1 MVVVSTSPDDERDL
15 ADIAVELYAVKP
27 DEFIAARDEHV
38 RRARE
43 SGRASLAKAVA
54 ALRRPN
60 QSAWLINQ
68 LARDQAEAVDE
79 LFDLGDSLRA
89 AHQHGDGAE
98 LQRISAER
106 RKAEAALIRRARA
119 LGAQAGIDVTADM
132 ARETEETLA
141 AALASP
147 EVAEE
152 VRAGRLTKPVAYS
165 GFGTMLTS
173 VPAPS
178 APKKKPRPAAK
189 RDAAADTEAQRRA
202 KAEQVVND
210 AREELEAAELDLTE
224 RESTAEEAARRTEE
238 LGSQVDQLREQL
250 RAVEGELVAA
260 DRGARMEERRR
271 DRARKS
277 RDEARRALDQA
288 ERTLRGLRS

>member
-1 MVVVSTSPDDERDL
+1 MVSTSPDDERDL
-15 ADIAVELYAVKP
+15 ANIAVELYAVKP

-43 SGRASLAKAVA
+43 SGRASLVKAVA

-68 LARDQAEAVDE
+68 LARDQADAVDE

-89 AHQHGDGAE
+89 AHQHGDGAK

-178 APKKKPRPAAK
+178 APKKRPAAK
-189 RDAAADTEAQRRA
+189 RDTAADTEAQRRA

-210 AREELEAAELDLTE
+210 AREELEAAELDLAE
-224 RESTAEEAARRTEE
+224 RENAAEEAARRAEE

-250 RAVEGELVAA
+250 RAVEGELVAT

-288 ERTLRGLRS
+288 ERTLRSLRS

>member
-38 RRARE
+38 RRARGA
-43 SGRASLAKAVA
+43 GRASLAAALA

-178 APKKKPRPAAK
+178 APKKKRPAAK
-189 RDAAADTEAQRRA
+189 RDAADTEAQRRA

-210 AREELEAAELDLTE
+210 AREELEAAELDLAE
-224 RESTAEEAARRTEE
+224 RENAAEEAARRAEE

-250 RAVEGELVAA
+250 RAVEGELVAT

-288 ERTLRGLRS
+288 ERTLRSLRS

>member
-1 MVVVSTSPDDERDL
+1 MVSTSPDDERDL

-43 SGRASLAKAVA
+43 SGRASLAKAAA

-178 APKKKPRPAAK
+178 APKKKRPAVK

-210 AREELEAAELDLTE
+210 AREELEAAELDLAE
-224 RESTAEEAARRTEE
+224 RENAAEEAARRAEE

-250 RAVEGELVAA
+250 RAVEGELVAT

-288 ERTLRGLRS
+288 ERTLRSLRS

>member
-43 SGRASLAKAVA
+43 SGRASLVKAVA

-68 LARDQAEAVDE
+68 LARDQADAVDE

-178 APKKKPRPAAK
+178 APKKKRPAAK

-210 AREELEAAELDLTE
+210 AREELEAAELDLAE
-224 RESTAEEAARRTEE
+224 RENAAEEAARRAEE

-250 RAVEGELVAA
+250 RAVEGELVAT

-288 ERTLRGLRS
+288 ERTLRSLRS

>member
-165 GFGTMLTS
+165 GFGTMLMS
-173 VPAPS
+173 VPTPS
-178 APKKKPRPAAK
+178 APKKKRPAAK
-189 RDAAADTEAQRRA
+189 RDTAADTEAQRRA

-210 AREELEAAELDLTE
+210 AREELEAAELDLAE
-224 RESTAEEAARRTEE
+224 RENAAEEAARRAEE
-238 LGSQVDQLREQL
+238 LGSQVDQLRDQL
-250 RAVEGELVAA
+250 RAVEGELVAS

-288 ERTLRGLRS
+288 ERTLRSLRS

>member
-1 MVVVSTSPDDERDL
+1 MVSTSPDDERDL

-68 LARDQAEAVDE
+68 LARDQADAVDE

-178 APKKKPRPAAK
+178 APKKKRPAAK
-189 RDAAADTEAQRRA
+189 RDAAVDTEAQRRA

-210 AREELEAAELDLTE
+210 AREELEAAELDLAE
-224 RESTAEEAARRTEE
+224 RENAAEEAARRAEE

-250 RAVEGELVAA
+250 RAVEGELVAT

-288 ERTLRGLRS
+288 ERTLRSLRS

>member
-68 LARDQAEAVDE
+68 LARDQADAVDE

-132 ARETEETLA
+132 ARETEATLA

-178 APKKKPRPAAK
+178 APKKKRPAAK

-210 AREELEAAELDLTE
+210 AREELEAAELDLAE
-224 RESTAEEAARRTEE
+224 RENAAEEAARRAEE

-250 RAVEGELVAA
+250 RAVEGELVAT

-288 ERTLRGLRS
+288 ERTLRSLRS

>member
-1 MVVVSTSPDDERDL
+1 VVSTSPDDERDL

-68 LARDQAEAVDE
+68 LARDQADAVDE

-178 APKKKPRPAAK
+178 APKKKRPAAK

-210 AREELEAAELDLTE
+210 AREELEAAELDLAE
-224 RESTAEEAARRTEE
+224 RENAAEEAARRAEE

-250 RAVEGELVAA
+250 RAVEGELVAT

-288 ERTLRGLRS
+288 ERTLRSLRS

>member
-106 RKAEAALIRRARA
+106 RKTEAALIRRARA

-178 APKKKPRPAAK
+178 APKKKRPAAK
-189 RDAAADTEAQRRA
+189 RDTAADTEAQRRA

-210 AREELEAAELDLTE
+210 AREELEATELDLAE
-224 RESTAEEAARRTEE
+224 RENAAEEAARRAEE

-250 RAVEGELVAA
+250 RAVEGEQVAS

-288 ERTLRGLRS
+288 ERTLRSLRS

>member
-38 RRARE
+38 RVARE

-68 LARDQAEAVDE
+68 LARDQADAVDD

-178 APKKKPRPAAK
+178 APKKKRPAAK

-210 AREELEAAELDLTE
+210 AREELEAAELDLAE
-224 RESTAEEAARRTEE
+224 RENAAEEAARRAEE

-250 RAVEGELVAA
+250 RAVEGELVAT

-288 ERTLRGLRS
+288 ERTLRSLRS

>member
-178 APKKKPRPAAK
+178 APKKKRPAAK
-189 RDAAADTEAQRRA
+189 RDAADTEAQRRA

-210 AREELEAAELDLTE
+210 AREELEAAELDLAE
-224 RESTAEEAARRTEE
+224 RENAAEEAARRAEE

-250 RAVEGELVAA
+250 RAVEGELVAT

-288 ERTLRGLRS
+288 ERTLRSLRS

>member
-1 MVVVSTSPDDERDL
+1 MTESNDDPDLDEIS
-15 ADIAVELYAVKP
+15 AELYALKP

-38 RRARE
+38 RQARAD
-43 SGRASLAKAVA
+43 GRAPLAKAVA
-54 ALRRPN
+54 GLRRPN

-68 LARDQAEAVDE
+68 LARDQRDAVEE
-79 LFDLGDSLRA
+79 LFSLGESLRA
-89 AHQHGDGAE
+89 AHARADGGE
-98 LQRISAER
+98 LQKISSER

-119 LGAQAGIDVTADM
+119 LGSQAGVDVTADM

-147 EVAEE
+147 DIAEE
-152 VRAGRLTKPVAYS
+152 VLSGRLTKPVSYS
-165 GFGTMLTS
+165 GFGTVLTS
-173 VPAPS
+173 VPAPPT
-178 APKKKPRPAAK
+178 PKKKPRPAAK
-189 RDAAADTEAQRRA
+189 PESAADTGDRRREQ
-202 KAEQVVND
+202 AEQVVAD
-210 AREELEAAELDLTE
+210 AREELEAAELDLAE
-224 RESTAEEAARRTEE
+224 RERAADDAAHRAEE
-238 LGSQVDQLREQL
+238 LGDQVDRLREQL

-288 ERTLRGLRS
+288 ERALRNL

>member
-1 MVVVSTSPDDERDL
+1 MVSTSPDDERDL

-68 LARDQAEAVDE
+68 LARDQADAVDE
-79 LFDLGDSLRA
+79 LFELGDSLRA

-147 EVAEE
+147 EVAEA

-178 APKKKPRPAAK
+178 APKKRPAAK

-210 AREELEAAELDLTE
+210 AREELEAAELDLAE
-224 RESTAEEAARRTEE
+224 RENAAEEAARRAEE

-250 RAVEGELVAA
+250 RAVEGELVAT

-288 ERTLRGLRS
+288 ERTLRSLRS

>member
-1 MVVVSTSPDDERDL
+1 MVSTSPDDERDL

-178 APKKKPRPAAK
+178 APKKKRPAAK

-210 AREELEAAELDLTE
+210 AREELEAAELDLAE
-224 RESTAEEAARRTEE
+224 RENAAEEAARRAEE

-250 RAVEGELVAA
+250 RAVEGELVAT

-288 ERTLRGLRS
+288 ERTLRSLRS

>member
-1 MVVVSTSPDDERDL
+1 MVSTSPDDERDL

-68 LARDQAEAVDE
+68 LARDQADAVDE

-178 APKKKPRPAAK
+178 APKKKRPAAK

-210 AREELEAAELDLTE
+210 AREELEAAELDLAE
-224 RESTAEEAARRTEE
+224 RENAAEEAARRAEE

-288 ERTLRGLRS
+288 ERTLRSLRS

>member
-38 RRARE
+38 RRARV

-178 APKKKPRPAAK
+178 APKKKRPAAK

-210 AREELEAAELDLTE
+210 AREELEAAELDLAE
-224 RESTAEEAARRTEE
+224 RENAAEEAARRAEE

-250 RAVEGELVAA
+250 RAVEGELVAT

-288 ERTLRGLRS
+288 ERTLRSLRS

>member
-1 MVVVSTSPDDERDL
+1 MVSTSPDDERDL

-106 RKAEAALIRRARA
+106 RKTEAALIRRARA

-178 APKKKPRPAAK
+178 APKKKRPAAK
-189 RDAAADTEAQRRA
+189 RDTAADTEAQRRA

-210 AREELEAAELDLTE
+210 AREELEATELDLAE
-224 RESTAEEAARRTEE
+224 RENAAEEAARRAEE

-250 RAVEGELVAA
+250 RAVEGEQVAS

-288 ERTLRGLRS
+288 ERTLRSLRS

>member
-1 MVVVSTSPDDERDL
+1 MVVVSTSPDERDL

-68 LARDQAEAVDE
+68 LAHDQAEAVDE

-178 APKKKPRPAAK
+178 APKKKRPAAK
-189 RDAAADTEAQRRA
+189 RDVAADTEAQRRA

-210 AREELEAAELDLTE
+210 AREELEAAELDLAE
-224 RESTAEEAARRTEE
+224 RENAAEEAARRAEE

-288 ERTLRGLRS
+288 ERTLRSLRS

>member
-1 MVVVSTSPDDERDL
+1 MSTSPDEERDL

-68 LARDQAEAVDE
+68 LARDQADAVDE

-89 AHQHGDGAE
+89 AHQHGDGSE

-178 APKKKPRPAAK
+178 APKKNRVPLPSATQPPKPRPSVGP
-189 RDAAADTEAQRRA
+189 R
-202 KAEQVVND
+202 
-210 AREELEAAELDLTE
+210 L
-224 RESTAEEAARRTEE
+224 
-238 LGSQVDQLREQL
+238 
-250 RAVEGELVAA
+250 
-260 DRGARMEERRR
+260 
-271 DRARKS
+271 S
-277 RDEARRALDQA
+277 R
-288 ERTLRGLRS
+288 S

>member
-1 MVVVSTSPDDERDL
+1 MVSTSPDDERDL

-68 LARDQAEAVDE
+68 LARDQADAVDE

-178 APKKKPRPAAK
+178 APKKKRPAVK

-210 AREELEAAELDLTE
+210 AREELEAAELDLAE
-224 RESTAEEAARRTEE
+224 RENAAEEAARRAEE

-250 RAVEGELVAA
+250 RAVEGELVATG
-260 DRGARMEERRR
+260 RGARMEERRR

-288 ERTLRGLRS
+288 ERTLRSLRS

>member
-1 MVVVSTSPDDERDL
+1 MVSTSPDDERDL

-141 AALASP
+141 AAMASP

-173 VPAPS
+173 VPAPA
-178 APKKKPRPAAK
+178 APKKRPAAK
-189 RDAAADTEAQRRA
+189 RDTAADTEAQRRA

-210 AREELEAAELDLTE
+210 AREELEAAELDLAE
-224 RESTAEEAARRTEE
+224 RENAAEEAARRAEE

-250 RAVEGELVAA
+250 RAVEGEQVAS
-260 DRGARMEERRR
+260 DRGTRMEERRR

-288 ERTLRGLRS
+288 ERTLRSLQS

>member
-1 MVVVSTSPDDERDL
+1 MVSTSPDDERDL

-68 LARDQAEAVDE
+68 LARDQADAVDE

-106 RKAEAALIRRARA
+106 RKTEAALIRRARA

-178 APKKKPRPAAK
+178 APKKKRPAAK

-210 AREELEAAELDLTE
+210 AREELEAAELDLAE
-224 RESTAEEAARRTEE
+224 RENAAEEAARRAEE

-250 RAVEGELVAA
+250 RAVEGELVAT

-288 ERTLRGLRS
+288 ERTLRSLRS

>member
-1 MVVVSTSPDDERDL
+1 MVSTSPDDERDL

-68 LARDQAEAVDE
+68 LARDQADAVDE

-178 APKKKPRPAAK
+178 APKKKRPAVK

-210 AREELEAAELDLTE
+210 AREELEAAELDLAE
-224 RESTAEEAARRTEE
+224 RENAAEEAARRAEE

-250 RAVEGELVAA
+250 RAVEGELVAT

-288 ERTLRGLRS
+288 ERTLRSLRS

>member
-178 APKKKPRPAAK
+178 APKKKPRPAAS
-189 RDAAADTEAQRRA
+189 DAAADTEAQRRA

-210 AREELEAAELDLTE
+210 AREELEAAELDLAE

>member
-141 AALASP
+141 AALASR

-178 APKKKPRPAAK
+178 APKKKRPAAK

-210 AREELEAAELDLTE
+210 AREELEAAELDLAE
-224 RESTAEEAARRTEE
+224 RENAAEEAARRAEE

-288 ERTLRGLRS
+288 ERTLRSLRS

>member
-68 LARDQAEAVDE
+68 LARDQADAVDE

-178 APKKKPRPAAK
+178 APKKKRPAAK

-210 AREELEAAELDLTE
+210 AREELEAAELDLAE
-224 RESTAEEAARRTEE
+224 RENAAEEAARRAEE

-250 RAVEGELVAA
+250 RAVEGELVAT

-288 ERTLRGLRS
+288 ERTLRSLRS

>member
-1 MVVVSTSPDDERDL
+1 VVAVTNSNDDPDLDE
-15 ADIAVELYAVKP
+15 IAAELYALKP

-38 RRARE
+38 RQARVD
-43 SGRASLAKAVA
+43 GRAPLAKAVA
-54 ALRRPN
+54 GLRRPN

-68 LARDQAEAVDE
+68 LARDQRDAVEE
-79 LFDLGDSLRA
+79 LFLLGESLRA
-89 AHQHGDGAE
+89 AHARADGGE
-98 LQRISAER
+98 LQKISAER

-119 LGAQAGIDVTADM
+119 LGSQAGVDVTADM

-147 EVAEE
+147 DIAEE
-152 VRAGRLTKPVAYS
+152 VLSGRLTKPVSYS
-165 GFGTMLTS
+165 GFGTVLTS
-173 VPAPS
+173 VPAPQ

-189 RDAAADTEAQRRA
+189 PEPAADTGDRRREQ
-202 KAEQVVND
+202 AEQVVAD
-210 AREELEAAELDLTE
+210 AREELEATELDLAE
-224 RESTAEEAARRTEE
+224 RERAADDAAHRAEE
-238 LGSQVDQLREQL
+238 LGDQVDRLREQL

-288 ERTLRGLRS
+288 ERALRNL